1 LESVVLTF
9 TAWPEVCLQLGD
21 GKAAERISNHDRLG
35 WRQTSTRKVKQKGN
49 KKETIMKHYLPVFTA
64 LATSLMSSPFIPSLK
79 ASDVDK
85 NTTITIS
92 QPVAVEGTVLPAGQY
107 ELTLQRDQ
115 STTNIVRI
123 FNGDGKLM
131 TTVLAIH
138 AYRLQPTGDTEL
150 KFYDS
155 AAGQP
160 TALHTWFYP
169 GESSGFEF
177 RQPKKA
183 AVPVSVEAGG

>member
-1 LESVVLTF
+1 
-9 TAWPEVCLQLGD
+9 
-21 GKAAERISNHDRLG
+21 
-35 WRQTSTRKVKQKGN
+35 
-49 KKETIMKHYLPVFTA
+49 MKHYPSVLTA
-64 LATSLMSSPFIPSLK
+64 LAASLMSSPLIPSLK

-85 NTTITIS
+85 KTTITIS

-107 ELTLQRDQ
+107 VLRLQEDQ
-115 STTNIVRI
+115 STRDIVRI
-123 FNGDGKLM
+123 FDSDGKRLI

-138 AYRLQPTGDTEL
+138 AYRLQPTGDTEF

-155 AAGQP
+155 PAGQP

-183 AVPVSVEAGG
+183 TVPVSVEAGG